1 MFPAG
6 EGSSDNSDDSTA
18 KKHTAD
24 LTTPFDK
31 PYVDT
36 WRPEYDQK
44 FYRQSADYDEL
55 NYPSRVGVEIYS
67 WKIQYLVK
75 LYNQLNVNADY
86 SSFSSFFLFPFHVSH
101 FFQFCLKY
109 IHNT

>member
-67 WKIQYLVK
+67 WKIQYL
-75 LYNQLNVNADY
+75 
-86 SSFSSFFLFPFHVSH
+86 FLFVCIRGIELKKKKKKKNTVSC
-101 FFQFCLKY
+101 QVV
-109 IHNT
+109 